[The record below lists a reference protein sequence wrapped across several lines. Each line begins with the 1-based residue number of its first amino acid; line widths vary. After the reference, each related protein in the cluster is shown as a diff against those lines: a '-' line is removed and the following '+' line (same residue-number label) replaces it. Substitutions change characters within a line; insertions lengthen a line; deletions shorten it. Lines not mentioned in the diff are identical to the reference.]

1 MVRLYE
7 YQGKNLLKNIGV
19 PIPQGEVVS
28 RPKEAKD
35 VAERLKKP
43 VALKSQVWAGRRG
56 KAGGIRFAETPEDA
70 EKLSSEMLGKELHGL
85 KVERLLV
92 EEKLDIEKEYYVGV
106 VVDSSRDVEAP
117 VLMFT
122 TEGGVDIEEIPEEKI
137 QKMTVDVI
145 RGVRVYD
152 AYNLARRAGVQS
164 KFLASIARC
173 IKGVYE
179 TFINY
184 DCRVAE
190 VNPLVQTKDGEFY
203 AADCRISID
212 DSSIYKHPELGIDFG
227 REFPKPPTELEK
239 IAWKVEEDDYRGVFY
254 FAQMAP
260 DRKGPGYV
268 GYHGIG
274 GGGTILGV
282 DALNKQGLKIA
293 NYTDTS
299 GNPTASKVYRAA
311 KIVLSQPDIEGYIL
325 AGFVVA
331 NQEQWHHAHG
341 LVKALREELP
351 KRPGFP
357 VVILLC
363 GNKEKESLEILRK
376 GLQDL
381 PARIEIY
388 GREHVYDTDFI
399 ARKMRELVDEY
410 RKEKGIKGAA

>member
-299 GNPTASKVYRAA
+299 GNPTALKVYRAA